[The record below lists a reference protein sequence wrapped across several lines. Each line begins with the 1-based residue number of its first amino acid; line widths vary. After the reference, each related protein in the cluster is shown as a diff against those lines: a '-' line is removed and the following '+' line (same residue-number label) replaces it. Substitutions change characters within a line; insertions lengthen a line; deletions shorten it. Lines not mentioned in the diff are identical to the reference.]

1 MNAVTNMIE
10 LNENTFDREVLNS
23 EIPALVDFYAPWCG
37 PCRMIAPLLD
47 ALSRKFAGRVKIA
60 KVNVDEAPGLANRYA
75 ITGVPTMLFFSG
87 GEVADRIVGLESPRA
102 LEARLEALA
111 AQSPSDRDTLAT
123 AI

>member
-23 EIPALVDFYAPWCG
+23 EIPVLVDFYAPWCG

>member
-1 MNAVTNMIE
+1 MTE

-23 EIPALVDFYAPWCG
+23 EIPVLMDFYAPWCG

-47 ALSRKFAGRVKIA
+47 ALSRKFAGRVKIV
-60 KVNVDEAPGLANRYA
+60 KVNVDDAPSLANRYE

-111 AQSPSDRDTLAT
+111 AQSRSDRDSLAT